1 MKATLVYTLPDDK
14 EDFQIAVDGWRW
26 QKVVIDLNQYLR
38 TQLKYKSDHY
48 SDSELELLE
57 KIRETLHQTIEDSGV
72 SLN

>member
-1 MKATLVYTLPDDK
+1 MKATLVYTLPEDK

-26 QKVVIDLNQYLR
+26 QKVAIDLNQYLR
-38 TQLKYKSDHY
+38 TQLKYESDNY

>member
-1 MKATLVYTLPDDK
+1 MKATLVYTLPEDK